1 MKNLLFASIFLSAS
15 CSSPATNSAEPT
27 ASEAA
32 LPVQTVSQ
40 RTTQP
45 APKAAMAY
53 DFTRPVATY
62 SMPSELAEL
71 SGIALAGSTHI
82 TGIED
87 ETGNLYE
94 YNLSTK
100 KVDRVI
106 PFAGS
111 GDYED
116 VARVGSDWFIMRS
129 DGKLFRYSG
138 GKTEEFETGLS
149 FDNETEGLTYDAASK
164 TLLVA
169 CKGEPGA
176 GLSFGQ
182 RAIYRLNPETFKAEP
197 KPAYVLDVEAI
208 RSSSPATDAAA
219 GKSGK
224 KSKKKGGGKGFS
236 PSALAVHPVT
246 GHVFVLSAKQNG
258 IVELDKNGQLLA
270 AQPLPDDLFPQAEGM
285 TFTPSGD
292 LYVATEAG
300 KGSGEASIY
309 LFRTQSR

>member
-1 MKNLLFASIFLSAS
+1 MKNLLFSLLMLPTG
-15 CSSPATNSAEPT
+15 CSSPATGAADST
-27 ASEAA
+27 AAEAA

-40 RTTQP
+40 RTAPP
-45 APKAAMAY
+45 APTAAMAY
-53 DFTRPVATY
+53 DFTRPAATY
-62 SMPSELAEL
+62 AMPAELAEL

-94 YNLSTK
+94 FNLSTQ

-106 PFAGS
+106 PFGGS

-138 GKTEEFETGLS
+138 SQTQEYETGLS
-149 FDNETEGLTYDAASK
+149 FANETEGLTYDAASK

-169 CKGEPGA
+169 CKDEPGA

-182 RAIYRLNPETFKAEP
+182 RAIYRLNPETFKAEA

-208 RSSSPATDAAA
+208 RGSSPVAESSA
-219 GKSGK
+219 GESGK
-224 KSKKKGGGKGFS
+224 KGKKKGSGKGFS
-236 PSALAVHPVT
+236 PSAVAVHPVT

-270 AQPLPDDLFPQAEGM
+270 AQSLPVDLFPQAEGLA
-285 TFTPSGD
+285 FTPSGD

-300 KGSGEASIY
+300 KKSSQATIY
-309 LFRTQSR
+309 LFRPQGL

>member
-1 MKNLLFASIFLSAS
+1 MKNLLLSLLVLPAWCSVPAANSVASG
-15 CSSPATNSAEPT
+15 PE
-27 ASEAA
+27 
-32 LPVQTVSQ
+32 LPVHAASQ
-40 RTTQP
+40 KSAPP
-45 APKAAMAY
+45 ARGTSMAY
-53 DFTRPVATY
+53 DFARPAATY
-62 SMPSELAEL
+62 PMPAELAEL
-71 SGIALAGSTHI
+71 SGIALAGPTHI

-87 ETGNLYE
+87 ETGNLYD

-106 PFAGS
+106 PFGGS

-149 FDNETEGLTYDAASK
+149 FANETEGLTYDAASK

-176 GLSFGQ
+176 GLSGGQ
-182 RAIYRLNPETFKAEP
+182 RAIYRLQPGTFRAEAQP
-197 KPAYVLDVEAI
+197 VYVLDVAAI
-208 RSSSPATDAAA
+208 HASSPTTEGQLEKS

-224 KSKKKGGGKGFS
+224 KGKKKDSSKNFS
-236 PSALAVHPVT
+236 PSAIAVHPLT
-246 GHVFVLSAKQNG
+246 QHVFVLSAKQNG
-258 IVELDKNGQLLA
+258 IVELDQRGQLVA
-270 AQPLPDDLFPQAEGM
+270 AQPLPADLFPQAEGLA
-285 TFTPSGD
+285 FTPGGD

-300 KGSGEASIY
+300 KKSGQATIY
-309 LFRTQSR
+309 LFRAQGQ

>member
-1 MKNLLFASIFLSAS
+1 MKNLLFALLTLSAA
-15 CSSPATNSAEPT
+15 CSSPAAKSSEYVAAEAT
-27 ASEAA
+27 
-32 LPVQTVSQ
+32 LPVRNVNQ
-40 RTTQP
+40 RTAQP
-45 APKAAMAY
+45 AVRATMSY
-53 DFTRPVATY
+53 DFTRPAATY
-62 SMPSELAEL
+62 AMPSELAEL
-71 SGIALAGSTHI
+71 SGIALAGTTHI

-94 YNLSTK
+94 YNLHTK

-129 DGKLFRYSG
+129 DGKLFRYSN

-149 FDNETEGLTYDAASK
+149 FANETEGLTYDAASK

-169 CKGEPGA
+169 CKAEPGA
-176 GLSFGQ
+176 GLSYGQ
-182 RAIYRLNPETFKAEP
+182 RAIYRLQPGTFKAEA
-197 KPAYVLDVEAI
+197 KPAYILDIESI
-208 RSSSPATDAAA
+208 RNASPAPEA
-219 GKSGK
+219 GSQKSGK
-224 KSKKKGGGKGFS
+224 KGKKKDSGRAFS
-236 PSALAVHPVT
+236 PSAVAVHPVT

-258 IVELDKNGQLLA
+258 IVELDTNGQLLA

-285 TFTPSGD
+285 TFTASGD

-300 KGSGEASIY
+300 KGSGEAMIH
-309 LFRTQSR
+309 LFRAQAR

>member
-1 MKNLLFASIFLSAS
+1 MKNLLFALLTLPVG
-15 CSSPATNSAEPT
+15 CNSPAATSAD
-27 ASEAA
+27 ASSSSL
-32 LPVQTVSQ
+32 LPVQAVSQ
-40 RTTQP
+40 RTTPP

-53 DFTRPVATY
+53 DFSRPAATY
-62 SMPSELAEL
+62 AMPSELAEL

-94 YNLSTK
+94 YNLTTR

-106 PFAGS
+106 PFGSS

-116 VARVGSDWFIMRS
+116 VARVGADWFIMRS
-129 DGKLFRYSG
+129 DGKLFRYSATG
-138 GKTEEFETGLS
+138 TQEYETGLS
-149 FDNETEGLTYDAASK
+149 FANETEGLTYDAASK

-182 RAIYRLNPETFKAEP
+182 RAIYRLHPETFKAEA

-208 RSSSPATDAAA
+208 RGSTAGADAAA
-219 GKSGK
+219 EKSGK
-224 KSKKKGGGKGFS
+224 KGKKKGSGKGFS
-236 PSALAVHPVT
+236 PSAVAVHPVT

-258 IVELDKNGQLLA
+258 IVELDQNGQLLA
-270 AQPLPDDLFPQAEGM
+270 AQPLPADLFPQAEGLA
-285 TFTPSGD
+285 FTPSGD

-300 KGSGEASIY
+300 KSATQASIH
-309 LFRTQSR
+309 LFRARGR